1 MTPADQATEKLLTP
15 FSVRR
20 RERGGRSVVQ
30 VSNSVSAIDAMRARI
45 RAQSKDVAAH
55 IACDPEAKAFID
67 DWATPEPIR
76 MVMPTPP
83 ASVTGPLD

>member
-1 MTPADQATEKLLTP
+1 MN
-15 FSVRR
+15 
-20 RERGGRSVVQ
+20 RSL
-30 VSNSVSAIDAMRARI
+30 SAIDAMRARI

-55 IACDPEAKAFID
+55 IASDPEAKAFID

-83 ASVTGPLD
+83 ASGSGPLD

>member
-1 MTPADQATEKLLTP
+1 MQMN
-15 FSVRR
+15 
-20 RERGGRSVVQ
+20 RSL
-30 VSNSVSAIDAMRARI
+30 SAIDAMRARI

-55 IACDPEAKAFID
+55 IASDPEAKAFID

-83 ASVTGPLD
+83 ASGSGPLD